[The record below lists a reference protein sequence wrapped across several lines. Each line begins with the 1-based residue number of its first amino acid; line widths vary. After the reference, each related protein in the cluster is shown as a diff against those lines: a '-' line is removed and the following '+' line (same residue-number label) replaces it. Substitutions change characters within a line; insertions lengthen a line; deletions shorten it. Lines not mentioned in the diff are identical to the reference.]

1 MNLLLQEIRDKL
13 KEVDEYVFYGAVDT
27 EKMKD
32 KPFDYL
38 VFNRTTLKASTQ
50 KTGFTD
56 GYVVHII
63 REEWIPD
70 EVIDGVIQ
78 KMQEINGMRLASNE
92 FQYNYEMKPNTNLV
106 IEMLSIDF
114 VKPRKA

>member
-1 MNLLLQEIRDKL
+1 MNLLLQTIKDKL

-27 EKMKD
+27 EKMKN
-32 KPFDYL
+32 KPFDYI
-38 VFNRTTLKASTQ
+38 VFNRTTLKSSVN
-50 KTGFTD
+50 KTGYTD
-56 GYVVHII
+56 GYSVHII

-70 EVIDGVIQ
+70 EIVADVIVKMLEIDGM
-78 KMQEINGMRLASNE
+78 KLASNE
-92 FQYNYEMKPNTNLV
+92 FPYEYTVKPNTNLV